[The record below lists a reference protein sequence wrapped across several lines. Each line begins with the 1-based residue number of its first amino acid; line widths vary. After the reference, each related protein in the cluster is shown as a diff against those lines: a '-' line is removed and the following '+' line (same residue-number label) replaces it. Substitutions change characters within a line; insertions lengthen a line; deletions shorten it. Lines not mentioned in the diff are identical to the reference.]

1 MPRCNNRLILGLVT
15 LAVLASFWG
24 CEQAD
29 DISSGISLTQL
40 RMVPERLPSTPYGM
54 IYEMWVATDSD
65 TISLG
70 TFGWDNEAKKFLSPT
85 GADRPDSNLFVFAG
99 DAMDYDVMFVSLE
112 LTSDPAPASPGAI
125 MLVDDITDPGVN
137 PLQMIFPES
146 DTLWQSVVRYNM
158 QSTSDD
164 SRGQDG
170 YGLWFSSYSAEIDSV
185 PDTLDLVVTI
195 DSTVRAYLAIDTIV
209 EGVDTT
215 YDSIFLSRDLQDT
228 LTPEDVFVLD
238 QYEITN
244 IRLDSILRDYSSDTL
259 TLGSDSNYHYFMAL
273 EVDSAIDSTEPYYA
287 RTFTYTF
294 TTAPRNV
301 LLDIFSQDDY
311 NLPDYSGYGWRY
323 KGWIVS
329 SSIDTTVVSTRLTP
343 PAWNYKSAFENYIP
357 GDKGAMVTTGTFN
370 VVDSPDD
377 ANPFVIGPKVPP
389 YPGEDFLN
397 VPALQSA
404 YGLTSALNLL
414 PSATGNEGTVFISLE
429 PTNYPTDTTNFPLF
443 VMIAPMPSNVAQLT
457 GDQLFTM
464 TNWTQRF
471 SGALKG
477 FPAID
482 VSMSRF

>member
-1 MPRCNNRLILGLVT
+1 
-15 LAVLASFWG
+15 
-24 CEQAD
+24 
-29 DISSGISLTQL
+29 
-40 RMVPERLPSTPYGM
+40 
-54 IYEMWVATDSD
+54 
-65 TISLG
+65 
-70 TFGWDNEAKKFLSPT
+70 
-85 GADRPDSNLFVFAG
+85 
-99 DAMDYDVMFVSLE
+99 
-112 LTSDPAPASPGAI
+112 
-125 MLVDDITDPGVN
+125 
-137 PLQMIFPES
+137 
-146 DTLWQSVVRYNM
+146 
-158 QSTSDD
+158 
-164 SRGQDG
+164 
-170 YGLWFSSYSAEIDSV
+170 
-185 PDTLDLVVTI
+185 VVTI

-244 IRLDSILRDYSSDTL
+244 IRLDSILRDYSNDTL

-294 TTAPRNV
+294 TTAPRSV

-311 NLPDYSGYGWRY
+311 NLPDYSGYGWKY
-323 KGWIVS
+323 KGWVVS
-329 SSIDTTVVSTRLTP
+329 PSIDTTVVSTRLTP
-343 PAWNYKSAFENYIP
+343 PAWDYKSAFENYIP
-357 GDKGAMVTTGTFN
+357 GDEGAMVTTGTFD

-404 YGLTSALNLL
+404 YGLTSALNFL

-443 VMIAPMPSNVAQLT
+443 VMIAPMPSNVAQLN
-457 GDQLFTM
+457 GDQQFTM

-477 FPAID
+477 FPAIN